1 MIMTKEKRFIE
12 KEDLIVFEEYAKNRK
27 KIRKDLVEFKKNR
40 RVSIG
45 PYATFYFES
54 FETMLAQVQEML
66 HIEKGGDEQLKDELN
81 AYNPLIPKGKELVAT
96 LMFEIDDPT
105 SRVDFLG
112 KVGGIEEKIYIKV
125 GEEIIKAVP
134 ENDVDRTSSEG
145 KASSVQ
151 FVHFNFSS
159 KQIKKF
165 KDLNNNIQNQINL
178 ISQNTKKSEEISQ
191 KTLELENKLSKEISE
206 ICKKYQIPLHT
217 DAVQA
222 VGKVPINVKELGVDA
237 LSVSSHKINGPK
249 GIGALFI
256 KKGLRVTPQI
266 LGGGQENGMRSGTEN
281 VASIVGFGKAC
292 EIAKERLNE
301 NISHFQTLHSTM
313 LSRVI
318 KEISHVKLNGHSEK
332 RIFNNIHLTFMG
344 VNGED
349 LIIKLDEHG
358 IAASTGSACSMHT
371 QKASHVLQALGFNH
385 EQITG
390 SLRMSF
396 GYLNTLDEFN
406 QTIDVLKKV
415 VIELRSV
422 SPYKTK
428 YNF

>member
-1 MIMTKEKRFIE
+1 LIYFDNAASTAVHPEVVKEMLPYFDTYYGNPSSIHQFGRKTKNAIE
-12 KEDLIVFEEYAKNRK
+12 KARKQVAALIGAEPDEITFTSGGTESNNTIFYGIKFQGAKFEGSQIITSSIEHDAVLKPIREFEKNGCQVTYLPVDEHG
-27 KIRKDLVEFKKNR
+27 IVNSDDITNSITPQTVM
-40 RVSIG
+40 VSI
-45 PYATFYFES
+45 
-54 FETMLAQVQEML
+54 
-66 HIEKGGDEQLKDELN
+66 
-81 AYNPLIPKGKELVAT
+81 
-96 LMFEIDDPT
+96 MFANNE
-105 SRVDFLG
+105 
-112 KVGGIEEKIYIKV
+112 VG
-125 GEEIIKAVP
+125 
-134 ENDVDRTSSEG
+134 T
-145 KASSVQ
+145 
-151 FVHFNFSS
+151 
-159 KQIKKF
+159 
-165 KDLNNNIQNQINL
+165 IQPI
-178 ISQNTKKSEEISQ
+178 
-191 KTLELENKLSKEISE
+191 KEISK
-206 ICKKYQIPLHT
+206 ICNKYQIPLHT

-237 LSVSSHKINGPK
+237 LSISSHKINGPK

-256 KKGLRVTPQI
+256 KKGLRVAPQI

-301 NISHFQTLHSTM
+301 NISHFETLHSSM
-313 LSRVI
+313 LSRVV
-318 KEISHVKLNGHSEK
+318 KEISHVKLNGHPEK

-371 QKASHVLQALGFNH
+371 QKASHVLQAMGFNH

-396 GYLNTLDEFN
+396 GYLNTLDEVD

-415 VIELRSV
+415 VSELRSV

>member
-1 MIMTKEKRFIE
+1 LIYFDNAASTAVHPEVVKEMIPYFDTQYGNPSSIHQFGRK
-12 KEDLIVFEEYAKNRK
+12 AKNAIQKARK
-27 KIRKDLVEFKKNR
+27 QVAALIGAEPDEILFTSGGTESNNTILCGIPKLQGSHLDQNHIITSSIEHEAILQPCKEFENIGIKITYLPVDEHGIVDPNDIANSINSHTVL
-40 RVSIG
+40 VSI
-45 PYATFYFES
+45 
-54 FETMLAQVQEML
+54 MLANNE
-66 HIEKGGDEQLKDELN
+66 
-81 AYNPLIPKGKELVAT
+81 
-96 LMFEIDDPT
+96 
-105 SRVDFLG
+105 
-112 KVGGIEEKIYIKV
+112 VG
-125 GEEIIKAVP
+125 
-134 ENDVDRTSSEG
+134 T
-145 KASSVQ
+145 
-151 FVHFNFSS
+151 
-159 KQIKKF
+159 
-165 KDLNNNIQNQINL
+165 IQPI
-178 ISQNTKKSEEISQ
+178 
-191 KTLELENKLSKEISE
+191 KEISE

-222 VGKVPINVKELGVDA
+222 IGKIPINVKELGVDA
-237 LSVSSHKINGPK
+237 LSISSHKINGPK

-256 KKGLRVTPQI
+256 KKGLRVAPQI

-318 KEISHVKLNGHSEK
+318 KEIPHVKLNGHSEK
-332 RIFNNIHLTFMG
+332 RIFNNIHLTFLG

-371 QKASHVLQALGFNH
+371 QKASHVLKAMGFNH

-396 GYLNTLDEFN
+396 GYLNTLDEVE

-415 VIELRSV
+415 VSELRSV